1 MKRREF
7 LKQAGLIA
15 AANRVSMGAAGGVAI
30 IVETDDWLANRP
42 PVKWAIGELQAA
54 LKDRGVASR
63 VAPKLTEATAGEQ
76 CVLVANQGG
85 AAESVRLS
93 EILMGGRTVL

>member
-42 PVKWAIGELQAA
+42 PVKWAIGE
-54 LKDRGVASR
+54 
-63 VAPKLTEATAGEQ
+63 
-76 CVLVANQGG
+76 
-85 AAESVRLS
+85 
-93 EILMGGRTVL
+93 